1 MKKTLLA
8 LFCLLSTTKIF
19 AQQFSQ
25 INTGTL
31 YDSFENPSQKVFT
44 ADTSK
49 MFASNFFL
57 PSFNLNFYLTGDAQ
71 AALKSRIFSN
81 YYNTAALQ
89 VGKGRYN
96 HVYANSNAYLLMFK
110 VFASVNG
117 DTELGFSIN
126 TKSEAR
132 SLVSDESILFF
143 NGLGSFPNNTYN
155 NMFNDNLYYQVYQQI
170 GFTYREQISKQFALG
185 IKLSA
190 LSGVTYEDLQIT
202 QSRIVTD
209 TANDAATLEMA
220 GRNTTSSNEG
230 KSYLQNMIPTFRNPG
245 ASISI
250 GTSYKTEDGFIIQA
264 NIKDLGFIHWNSRS
278 PTYNFNTFGS
288 PVIINGLSTPQR
300 EDSIYNKG
308 HFVTTTTPIISSFTS
323 ATNGLAELSA
333 NKTFWLDADQN
344 FKFSP
349 TLIASKE
356 LMYSGF
362 TGALVAPFSYKKYT
376 ITLTSSYNDMK
387 LFNFGGQFMIKT
399 YDFDFFIG
407 SERLYQSASL
417 LKLALSNPTA
427 PVEAYTA
434 PTAFSGADLFFGISW
449 KFGPVAEHGLNSSY
463 VPVNSEKGFLGRL
476 FERLFPQDPIKNN

>member
-1 MKKTLLA
+1 MKKLLLA
-8 LFCLLSTTKIF
+8 LFFLSLSVKTF

-49 MFASNFFL
+49 MFASNFFI
-57 PSFNLNFYLTGDAQ
+57 PSFNFNFYLTGDAQ
-71 AALKSRIFSN
+71 TPLKTRIFSS

-96 HVYANSNAYLLMFK
+96 HLNVNANAYLLMFK

-117 DTELGFSIN
+117 DSELGFSIN
-126 TKSEAR
+126 TKSEGR
-132 SLVSDESILFF
+132 SLFSDESVLLF

-155 NMFNDNLYYQVYQQI
+155 NIFNDNLYFQVYQQI
-170 GFTYREQISKQFALG
+170 GFTYREQVSKRLAIG

-190 LSGVTYEDLQIT
+190 LSGVTYENLQIT

-209 TANDAATLEMA
+209 TANDAATMELA
-220 GRNTTSSNEG
+220 GRNTISSNEG

-245 ASISI
+245 ASISF
-250 GTSYKTEDGFIIQA
+250 GTSYKTDDGFLIQA
-264 NIKDLGFIHWNSRS
+264 NIKDLGFIHWNKQS
-278 PTYNFNTFGS
+278 TVYDFNTFGA
-288 PVIINGLSTPQR
+288 PVTINGLSTAHR
-300 EDSIYNKG
+300 EDSIYNKA
-308 HFVTTTTPIISSFTS
+308 HFITSTTPTITSFTS

-333 NKTFWLDADQN
+333 NKTFWLDGNQD

-356 LMYSGF
+356 LTYAGF
-362 TGALVAPFSYKKYT
+362 TGALVAPVSYKKYT
-376 ITLTSSYNDMK
+376 VTLTSSYNDLK

-407 SERLYQSASL
+407 SERLYQSGSL
-417 LKLALSNPTA
+417 VKMALSNPSA

-449 KFGPVAEHGLNSSY
+449 KFGPVAEHGLNSSS
-463 VPVNSEKGFLGRL
+463 VPVNREKGFLGRF